1 MAVHLSALAP
11 ARGAGDDGQLR
22 NASPADSLLVL
33 ARRDPSALAPFNVRI
48 WLRDHVPSPEWA
60 VWLAR
65 VQQVTRGEPQL
76 GFWIGA
82 EAPPG
87 SYIVVFYALRDP
99 PGFRGI
105 WRVLDDAPVA
115 ASSDGVILLAR
126 RALTIDGRRL
136 GSNQAWR
143 RAAAAA
149 RAATKGSGS
158 WDLQTFAE
166 RFLQRQ

>member
-1 MAVHLSALAP
+1 M
-11 ARGAGDDGQLR
+11 R
-22 NASPADSLLVL
+22 NAGPAASLLVL
-33 ARRDPSALAPFNVRI
+33 ARRDPSALAGFNVRI
-48 WLRDHVPSPEWA
+48 WLRDHGQSPEWA

-65 VQQVTRGEPQL
+65 VQQVTRGELQL
-76 GFWIGA
+76 GFWVGTQ
-82 EAPPG
+82 APPG
-87 SYIVVFYALRDP
+87 SYIVDFDAQRDP
-99 PGFRGI
+99 PGYRGI

-115 ASSDGVILLAR
+115 ASSDGAILLAR
-126 RALTIDGRRL
+126 RVLTIDGRRL

>member
-1 MAVHLSALAP
+1 LSASQGGRRRTKP
-11 ARGAGDDGQLR
+11 
-22 NASPADSLLVL
+22 NAKQAASLLVL
-33 ARRDPSALAPFNVRI
+33 ARRDPGALAGFDVRI
-48 WLRDHVPSPEWA
+48 WLREHVLGPEWA

-76 GFWIGA
+76 GFWVGA
-82 EAPPG
+82 QAPPG
-87 SYIVVFYALRDP
+87 TYIVDFDARRDP

-105 WRVLDDAPVA
+105 WRVLEDAPTPLC
-115 ASSDGVILLAR
+115 SDGAILLAR